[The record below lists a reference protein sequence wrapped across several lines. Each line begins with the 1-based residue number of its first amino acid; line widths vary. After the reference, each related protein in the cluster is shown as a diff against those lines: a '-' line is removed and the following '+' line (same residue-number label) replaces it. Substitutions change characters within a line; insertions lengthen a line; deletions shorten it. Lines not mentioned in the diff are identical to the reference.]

1 MSLESGRTPVASIVV
16 VTRNGAANL
25 PVLMAALRAQTALRE
40 VPCELVVVDN
50 GSTDGSAEVVRSLA
64 EGLDFPVTLEFE
76 VRPGKAL
83 GLNRAVALA
92 RGEIIAFTDDDG
104 VPAPDWIEATLAYF
118 SRHPEVDC
126 IGGRVELYDR
136 ADAAITIRTSR
147 REEPLS
153 ATEFPICN
161 VPIIGCNLAIRKEA
175 LVRVGGF
182 DATVGPG
189 SRIGSGDDID
199 LLYRL
204 LKLGRRVVY
213 VPSVVVQ
220 HKHGRRGADEV
231 AALARRYVLGRGAFY
246 LKYSLDGDRAIAR
259 AAYWELR
266 SLGASCIR
274 AGLVTRRARD
284 DLRTLW
290 LLLAGAGRHMRHGQ
304 RPLPALPGA
313 PR

>member
-1 MSLESGRTPVASIVV
+1 MIPGSVTRPVASIVV
-16 VTRNGAANL
+16 VTRNGANSL
-25 PVLMAALRAQTALRE
+25 PLLMEALRNQTVVRH

-50 GSTDGSAEVVRSLA
+50 GSTDDTAEVVRRLA
-64 EGLDFPVTLEFE
+64 VDLGFPVTLERE
-76 VRPGKAL
+76 QRPGKAR
-83 GLNRAVALA
+83 GLNLAVSLA
-92 RGEIIAFTDDDG
+92 QGGIIAFTDDDG
-104 VPAPDWIEATLAYF
+104 VPAPDWMEAILGYF
-118 SRHPEVDC
+118 SRHPDVDC
-126 IGGRVELYDR
+126 IGGRVELYDE

-153 ATEFPICN
+153 ALDFPICN
-161 VPIIGCNLAIRKEA
+161 VPIIGCNLAVRKEA

-213 VPSVVVQ
+213 VPTVVVR
-220 HKHGRRGADEV
+220 HKHGRRGTDEV
-231 AALARRYVLGRGAFY
+231 TALTRRYVLGRGAFY
-246 LKYSLDGDRAIAR
+246 LKYALDGDRTIAR

-266 SLGASCIR
+266 NLFASWIR
-274 AGLVTRRARD
+274 GGLVTRRARD
-284 DLRTLW
+284 DLRTLG
-290 LLLAGAGRHMRHGQ
+290 LLLVGAGRHARHGQ
-304 RPLPALPGA
+304 RPLPGLPEA